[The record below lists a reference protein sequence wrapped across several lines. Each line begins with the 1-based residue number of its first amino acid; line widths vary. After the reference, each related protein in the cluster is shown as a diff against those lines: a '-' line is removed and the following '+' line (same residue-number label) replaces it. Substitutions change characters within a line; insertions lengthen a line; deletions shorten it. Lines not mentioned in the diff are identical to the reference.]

1 MSFIISIRLSSSC
14 RSGANSFDLPC
25 SVFSEEKGDE
35 RCWCSF
41 EVLGSVMAHMRFLI
55 HPTDHAISEDWFF
68 GDAKCLRVCVCA
80 RGYILP
86 PCCTCSSVYTCT
98 KRASNFVLQ
107 LRRQVLTICKMEG
120 MDGCSSFHGG
130 FLSAWRSQL
139 GRPEYSSSWHREG
152 KDYSLSNTYKRKRAN
167 VKNFRI

>member
-1 MSFIISIRLSSSC
+1 MLFGGAWLRYCSYEVFDTSHRSC
-14 RSGANSFDLPC
+14 RFRGLVLRGC
-25 SVFSEEKGDE
+25 
-35 RCWCSF
+35 
-41 EVLGSVMAHMRFLI
+41 EVSA
-55 HPTDHAISEDWFF
+55 
-68 GDAKCLRVCVCA
+68 CVCA
-80 RGYILP
+80 HGYILP

-139 GRPEYSSSWHREG
+139 GRPEYSSSWRREG

-167 VKNFRI
+167 VKNLRI